1 MKKVNNIFSSVCNNF
16 VCKKTVAVLSAA
28 VIVFSAMAI
37 TLHYTAETTASA
49 KSLDSVIDSQKI
61 LELSESFLSPNAVNN
76 ISVLEVS
83 DLPSEESES
92 EYEPVVLIEELST
105 GGESNSEEETQEV
118 TTIESTTETTTVSE
132 VTTTK
137 VVEEVTTKAPVTTTK
152 APVTTTKASV
162 TTTKAQEVTTKE
174 DLSKEDVAANAKDES
189 SEKIGYSFAELG
201 IKQMSDIPVPDS
213 IRFDKNGIPLNY
225 RYTLSGKSTTYNVGT
240 TTATGTRVHPGV
252 VAVNPKKIP
261 YGTKMYIVASDGS
274 GYVYGYASAEDTGG
288 FIHWKNGPLVDL
300 YVSTMDDVYY
310 WANKPVTIYIF

>member
-1 MKKVNNIFSSVCNNF
+1 MKKVNKIFSSVCNNF

-37 TLHYTAETTASA
+37 TLHCTAETTASA
-49 KSLDSVIDSQKI
+49 KSLDSVIGSQKI

-118 TTIESTTETTTVSE
+118 TTIESTTVSE

-137 VVEEVTTKAPVTTTK
+137 VIEETTTKAPVTTTK
-152 APVTTTKASV
+152 APVTTTRAP
-162 TTTKAQEVTTKE
+162 EVTTQE
-174 DLSKEDVAANAKDES
+174 DLSKEDVAVNAKDES
-189 SEKIGYSFAELG
+189 SEEIGYSFAELG